1 MTARQKQGDTEK
13 AETKKAKTSTA
24 KTKTASTKTAKT
36 EVAKP
41 KTAKA
46 KTAAAK
52 KATPKEA
59 KLSAK
64 RQTPVGKRA
73 LRKLARDVLGL
84 EKLRPGQEE
93 AVLSVVSGRDTLLVM
108 PTGAGKS
115 AVYQLAG
122 LALEGPTVVVS
133 PLIALQHDQVARLG
147 ALKGVQAAALNS
159 GLSDR
164 ERAELFG
171 RLERGE
177 LEFLFLAPEQLG
189 VAGTLEHLRAAKPSL
204 FVVDEA
210 HCIAQWGHDFRPEYR
225 QLGAAVT
232 ALGHPAVLALTATAA
247 PPVRK
252 EIVSALEMRRAQ
264 TLVHGFD
271 RPNLHLAVETFGD
284 EAEKEAAL
292 VRSVLAAPKPG
303 LVYAATRKHAE
314 ATAAA
319 LRAEGVRAAAYHAG
333 LTRDERDEVQRA
345 FLAGDTEAGDT
356 GAGDTEVV
364 AATVAFGM
372 GIDKQNVRFVF
383 HLDVPGSL
391 DAYYQE
397 VGRAGRDGKPA
408 QARLFYRPEDGKLQR
423 FFAGSGGVPGEQL
436 ESIARRV
443 AGAKGP
449 LTPTRL
455 QNEVG
460 LSDTKLLTALD
471 RLEEVG
477 ALTLGDRGRVRAQED
492 APAPEKAAA
501 EAEALGEHFR
511 LAERSRLEMMT
522 GYADARGCRRVF
534 LLAYFGEAYRGPCG
548 NCDACAA
555 GRGEADAGGAAG
567 ATADGGPFAPGS
579 RVTHKSFGAGQVVRS
594 EEDKVTVLFDTVGY
608 QTLSLEVVLRGGL
621 LERVG

>member
-13 AETKKAKTSTA
+13 AETKKAKTSKAGTKTA
-24 KTKTASTKTAKT
+24 KTKTAKTKTAKT
-36 EVAKP
+36 EAAKT

-52 KATPKEA
+52 KATPKKKA
-59 KLSAK
+59 KTPPK
-64 RQTPVGKRA
+64 RRTPVGKRA
-73 LRKLARDVLGL
+73 LRKLAREMLGL

-93 AVLSVVSGRDTLLVM
+93 AALSVLAGRDTLLVM

-122 LALEGPTVVVS
+122 LGLAGPTVVVS
-133 PLIALQHDQVARLG
+133 PLIALQHDQVTRLG

-189 VAGTLEHLRAAKPSL
+189 VAGTLERLRAAKPSL

-271 RPNLHLAVETFGD
+271 RPNLHLAVETFRD

-292 VRSVLAAPKPG
+292 VRSALAAPKPG
-303 LVYAATRKHAE
+303 LVYTATRKHAE

-319 LRAEGVRAAAYHAG
+319 LCAEGVRAAAYHAG
-333 LTRDERDEVQRA
+333 LARDERDEVQRA
-345 FLAGDTEAGDT
+345 FL
-356 GAGDTEVV
+356 AGDTEVV

-372 GIDKQNVRFVF
+372 GIDKADVRFVF

-408 QARLFYRPEDGKLQR
+408 QARLFYRPEDEKLQR

-436 ESIARRV
+436 ERVARRV

-449 LTPTRL
+449 LAPARL
-455 QNEVG
+455 QSEVG

-477 ALTLGDRGRVRAQED
+477 ALTLDDRGRVRPQEG
-492 APAPEKAAA
+492 APAPAEAAA
-501 EAEALGEHFR
+501 EAEALGDHFR

-522 GYADARGCRRVF
+522 GYAAARDCRRVF
-534 LLAYFGEAYRGPCG
+534 LLAYFGEAYEGPCG
-548 NCDACAA
+548 NCDACEA
-555 GRGEADAGGAAG
+555 GRGEADAGEAAG
-567 ATADGGPFAPGS
+567 ATKDSRPFASGS
-579 RVTHKSFGAGQVVRS
+579 RVAHKSFGEGQVVRC
-594 EEDKVTVLFDTVGY
+594 EDDKVTVLFDTVGY
-608 QTLSLEVVLRGGL
+608 QTLSLEVVLAGGL
-621 LERVG
+621 LEGIG

>member
-1 MTARQKQGDTEK
+1 MTARQKQD
-13 AETKKAKTSTA
+13 ETKKAKTSE
-24 KTKTASTKTAKT
+24 ASTKTAKAET
-36 EVAKP
+36 AKP

-46 KTAAAK
+46 KTATAK
-52 KATPKEA
+52 KATRKGAKTPPK
-59 KLSAK
+59 
-64 RQTPVGKRA
+64 RRIPVGKRA
-73 LRKLARDVLGL
+73 LRKLAREVLGL

-93 AVLSVVSGRDTLLVM
+93 AALSVLSGRDTLLVM

-122 LALEGPTVVVS
+122 LVLAGPTVVVS
-133 PLIALQHDQVARLG
+133 PLIALQHDQVTRLG

-171 RLERGE
+171 RLEKGE

-189 VAGTLEHLRAAKPSL
+189 VAGTLERLRAAKPSL

-252 EIVSALEMRRAQ
+252 EIVSALEMRRAR

-271 RPNLHLAVETFGD
+271 RPNLHLAVETFED

-303 LVYAATRKHAE
+303 LVYTATRKHAE

-333 LTRDERDEVQRA
+333 LARDERDEVQRA
-345 FLAGDTEAGDT
+345 FLAGDTGAGDTGAGDT

-364 AATVAFGM
+364 VATVAFGM
-372 GIDKQNVRFVF
+372 GIDKADVRFVF

-423 FFAGSGGVPGEQL
+423 FFAGSGGVPEEQL
-436 ESIARRV
+436 ERVARRV
-443 AGAKGP
+443 VGAKGP
-449 LTPTRL
+449 LAPTRL
-455 QNEVG
+455 QDEVG

-477 ALTLGDRGRVRAQED
+477 ALTLDDRGRVRAQEG
-492 APAPEKAAA
+492 APAPETAAA
-501 EAEALGEHFR
+501 EAEALGDHFR

-522 GYADARGCRRVF
+522 GYAEARGCRRVF
-534 LLAYFGEAYRGPCG
+534 LLAYFGEAYEGPCG

-555 GRGEADAGGAAG
+555 GRGEADPAGAAG
-567 ATADGGPFAPGS
+567 STADAGPFAPGS

-594 EEDKVTVLFDTVGY
+594 EEGKITVLFDTVGY
-608 QTLSLEVVLRGGL
+608 QTLSLGVVIGSGL
-621 LERVG
+621 LEAVG

>member
-1 MTARQKQGDTEK
+1 MTARQKQGDTE
-13 AETKKAKTSTA
+13 KAKTSTA

-36 EVAKP
+36 RTAKTEAAKP
-41 KTAKA
+41 KTVKA

-52 KATPKEA
+52 KAVAKKATPKKA
-59 KLSAK
+59 KTSAK
-64 RQTPVGKRA
+64 RHPVGKRA
-73 LRKLARDVLGL
+73 LRKLAREVLGL

-93 AVLSVVSGRDTLLVM
+93 AALSVLSGRDTLLVM

-115 AVYQLAG
+115 GVYQLAG

-133 PLIALQHDQVARLG
+133 PLIALQHDQVTRLG
-147 ALKGVQAAALNS
+147 ALPGAGARAAALNS
-159 GLSDR
+159 GLNDR

-252 EIVSALEMRRAQ
+252 EIVQALEMRRAR

-271 RPNLHLAVETFGD
+271 RPNLHLAVETFAD

-303 LVYAATRKHAE
+303 LVYTATRKHAE

-333 LTRDERDEVQRA
+333 LARDERDEVQRA
-345 FLAGDTEAGDT
+345 FLAGN
-356 GAGDTEVV
+356 TEVV

-372 GIDKQNVRFVF
+372 GIDKADVRFVF

-436 ESIARRV
+436 EKVARRV

-449 LTPTRL
+449 LTPARL
-455 QNEVG
+455 QDEVG

-477 ALTLGDRGRVRAQED
+477 ALTLDDRGRVRPQEG
-492 APAPEKAAA
+492 APAPAEAAA
-501 EAEALGEHFR
+501 EAEALGDHFR

-522 GYADARGCRRVF
+522 GYAAARGCRRVF

-548 NCDACAA
+548 NCDACEA
-555 GRGEADAGGAAG
+555 GRGEADTGGSAG

-594 EEDKVTVLFDTVGY
+594 EEDKVTILFDTVGY
-608 QTLSLEVVLRGGL
+608 QTLSLGVVLRGGL
-621 LERVG
+621 LEAVS